1 MKGAFWLALCALCA
15 AAAFPGRTQ
24 AQTDDQLA
32 ALTQVNEA
40 RRANGVPALAWSA
53 QLAKAA
59 QGHSD
64 DMASKGFVD
73 EVGSDG
79 ATSRQRIDTAGY
91 ARWPSVRAWGESI
104 YAGQTD
110 FAEALGFFLNDEVQ
124 RRVLLNPKF
133 REIGIG
139 IGKDT
144 VRTYWTVTLGAQPNL
159 LPVFINDDAPVTN
172 NRQVAVQ
179 LTQEE
184 AVPNGEGNAIGRV
197 VEIRISD
204 KPDFAGAAWQPWEA
218 LVPFTLDRRT
228 GTKTV
233 YVQMRDGAGRTTI
246 GSDTIEYD
254 PNSRGNIRP
263 VAPGVVVTE
272 SVPTPE
278 PAQAPT
284 DIPTALPLATEP
296 PPPTATSIA
305 INPVITLPPD
315 TPTPAATIAAQAA
328 AATPTV
334 APAPAAIV
342 VIIEP
347 TDTPAP
353 AAESPAASE
362 SSQPL
367 TTLIEPSPT
376 PNTAADVR
384 QFGAAQPALPGWLV
398 PLYLIAQTAV
408 IVLGLVALL
417 RRK

>member
-1 MKGAFWLALCALCA
+1 MKKSFWFALCVLCVSA
-15 AAAFPGRTQ
+15 VSTNGVQ
-24 AQTDDQLA
+24 AQTDEQLA
-32 ALTQVNEA
+32 TLAQVNEA

-79 ATSRQRIDTAGY
+79 TTSRQRIDTAGY

-124 RRVLLNPKF
+124 RRALLNPKF

-139 IGKDT
+139 IGKDSL
-144 VRTYWTVTLGAQPNL
+144 RTYWTVTLGAQPNL

-254 PNSRGNIRP
+254 PNSRGNVRSVGSG
-263 VAPGVVVTE
+263 VAATQ
-272 SVPTPE
+272 
-278 PAQAPT
+278 PAPAPT
-284 DIPTALPLATEP
+284 EIPTVLPLATEP

-315 TPTPAATIAAQAA
+315 TPTPEATIAAQPA
-328 AATPTV
+328 AATPTL
-334 APAPAAIV
+334 APAAIV
-342 VIIEP
+342 VIIQP

-353 AAESPAASE
+353 SVESSPASE
-362 SSQPL
+362 SDQPL

-376 PNTAADVR
+376 PSTATDVR

-398 PLYLIAQTAV
+398 PLYLVAQTAV